1 MQLNIGTSMRAELS
15 QVISPRM
22 IQSME
27 ILQLPVMALQ
37 ERIEHEL
44 QENPVLEQREPGSD
58 EEGYPNTP
66 ELAEGVETPEPVET
80 PPEARAETP
89 ETELIIDAK
98 SGEQDF
104 ERMEALNEDWS
115 DYFNEESR
123 PSANRI
129 SEEMDKKHDAMAN
142 MADRP
147 QSLQDFLN
155 DQLPYLGLGDLDK
168 DLVRHMISHLD
179 ERGYLTTP
187 LEDIRQSFGQDV
199 TLEQVEDALD
209 ELQHLD
215 PPGVGARDYKECLLL
230 QVKTDTPCREVVRSL
245 ILNHLE
251 DIQHNRLPVIQK
263 RTGYDIKTIHEG
275 IEVLKHLDP
284 KPGARFETNSTQYVV
299 PDIIIERERAGRI
312 RHPPGR

>member
-44 QENPVLEQREPGSD
+44 EENPVLEQREPGTD

-66 ELAEGVETPEPVET
+66 ELADGVDAPETAET
-80 PPEARAETP
+80 SPEAKAETP
-89 ETELIIDAK
+89 ETELVIDAK

-147 QSLQDFLN
+147 Q
-155 DQLPYLGLGDLDK
+155 PA
-168 DLVRHMISHLD
+168 
-179 ERGYLTTP
+179 P
-187 LEDIRQSFGQDV
+187 
-199 TLEQVEDALD
+199 
-209 ELQHLD
+209 
-215 PPGVGARDYKECLLL
+215 
-230 QVKTDTPCREVVRSL
+230 
-245 ILNHLE
+245 
-251 DIQHNRLPVIQK
+251 
-263 RTGYDIKTIHEG
+263 
-275 IEVLKHLDP
+275 
-284 KPGARFETNSTQYVV
+284 
-299 PDIIIERERAGRI
+299 
-312 RHPPGR
+312 